1 MIAKYAATMLAAAL
15 MAAMAGVWVSAVQPH
30 RAKAEEQVALT
41 CKVFL
46 TQYPGNTK
54 REAALPYLPLTDDG
68 RRIHIARLDHSKST
82 WVTVKDGGPWNLRD
96 NYWRGG
102 LARDRFSDLP
112 RCVPEAQAAYQD
124 GYNGGKDQF
133 GRLVTNPAGVDV
145 TPAVAR
151 ELGLSTN
158 RSAWVYVRFPWVA
171 K

>member
-1 MIAKYAATMLAAAL
+1 VLVGE
-15 MAAMAGVWVSAVQPH
+15 AGVGKTAIVEGLA
-30 RAKAEEQVALT
+30 RKAAGLEGDVPDEVR
-41 CKVFL
+41 
-46 TQYPGNTK
+46 NK
-54 REAALPYLPLTDDG
+54 RVLELDLTDDG